1 MHNKNIAVRVCS
13 LSLALSLAALPGHSL
28 AVNTQMSAEASHA
41 VGYVIEPRFKYISQI
56 VSSLV
61 ITDGVAGCTGSYTMF
76 KDMDGTITVELQ
88 RFVNGRWTSYKTAS
102 ESFEGNGVKMLNEE
116 WSISSGRYRC
126 HTIVEIFDA
135 NGDSVEKQTFDC
147 DAQDY

>member
-1 MHNKNIAVRVCS
+1 M
-13 LSLALSLAALPGHSL
+13 
-28 AVNTQMSAEASHA
+28 
-41 VGYVIEPRFKYISQI
+41 Y
-56 VSSLV
+56 
-61 ITDGVAGCTGSYTMF
+61 

-102 ESFEGNGVKMLNEE
+102 ESFEGNGVKMLNKE

-126 HTIVEIFDA
+126 HTKVEIMNA
-135 NGDSVEKQTFDC
+135 NGDVVETQTFDC